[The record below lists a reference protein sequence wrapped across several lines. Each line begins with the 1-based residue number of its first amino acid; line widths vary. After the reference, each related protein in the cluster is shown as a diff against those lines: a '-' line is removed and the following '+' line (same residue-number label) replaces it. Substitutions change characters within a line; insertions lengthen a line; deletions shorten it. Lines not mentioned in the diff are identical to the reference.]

1 MNITKWQKPLWKGYL
16 LYDSNYKARLR
27 RWQKNWWLPVGGR
40 EGGRGEQAEPRGSQ
54 GIETTLYDAVTADTC
69 HLNFSKP
76 IGYTPPR
83 GSPNVNYG
91 LWVTVM
97 CQCRFNDQ
105 NKVPLSWGMLL
116 VGETVCMWGQ
126 ELCMGNP
133 HLSFNFSVNLK
144 YL

>member
-1 MNITKWQKPLWKGYL
+1 M
-16 LYDSNYKARLR
+16 
-27 RWQKNWWLPVGGR
+27 PVGGR

-76 IGYTPPR
+76 VGYTPPR

-97 CQCRFNDQ
+97 CQCRLTDCECTTQ
-105 NKVPLSWGMLL
+105 
-116 VGETVCMWGQ
+116 VGDADSEGDCGVRGKSLYFVLDFTI
-126 ELCMGNP
+126 
-133 HLSFNFSVNLK
+133 NLK
-144 YL
+144 QL